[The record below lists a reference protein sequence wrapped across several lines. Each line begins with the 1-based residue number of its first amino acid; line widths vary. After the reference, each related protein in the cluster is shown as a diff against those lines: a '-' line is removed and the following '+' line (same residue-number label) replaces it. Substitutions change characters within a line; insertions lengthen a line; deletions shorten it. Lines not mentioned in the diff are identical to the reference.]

1 MTSTA
6 FDTTAFA
13 NPDFDI
19 KSWINNSLKPRQHNN
34 RHQQQQQRE
43 DISPS
48 TSNNEKSHQRP
59 SEQEVTVLVTRLQL
73 SSEEA
78 SRNVGITTD
87 GVIKSLPRMLYDLKL
102 ITDDAQAAK
111 RGIDQVRTHLSTTN
125 DDETVNVA
133 LKKLQQLHTVK
144 THMEKCSA
152 ALKEAE
158 NWSNLEVEATRV
170 LETQDYEGAA
180 SRIQNAQHSLNVFFQ
195 HTPEFQSRQELL
207 RKLQSQLEQTVRPKA
222 MEALSQRQ
230 DAVACYQYFKVYGKI
245 GKAEEFVDLYFEA
258 RNPKIVE
265 TWKEQQEDQ
274 VGWVESLDTFYK
286 QMFASLSEDYVWCAS
301 IFPDPKP
308 VVQAQIQ
315 HIFQSLDPSLADR
328 LASIATHQGPNAL
341 PLLVST
347 FAVTESFGLSL
358 ERLFAKPPVNTGSG
372 GDNATSLES
381 LKTRARRRS
390 NSTQLTLI
398 PLTLR
403 HTDTNT
409 WSYVLYVPFLPFQSQ
424 YASLENSFLNE
435 HLSSLF
441 KRVENNQRHFAA
453 TDRVQYILTSV
464 IDSIFSMAKESLERC
479 LKMTHG
485 FGAVEWLRTIN
496 IYIGQVKVQ
505 LQKTIRTIQLSST
518 ATEAASTLKKAHEQQ
533 QRTGRGGKLSRTTS
547 DLDDLDLDFDDDN
560 DDDKNDTGDW
570 RAFQL
575 ELRLLRIC
583 QTLDTQFSSFK
594 DNIARELEGVRYVIQ
609 ERDQDDNALL
619 SPVTPSVLTFTE
631 KPDARGHRRQSSLL
645 SGGTMEIGSLSSTS
659 TTSKHERK
667 RSMGSGSFGDISST
681 LGGHH
686 QQQQN
691 QQQSSNYPRSSMA
704 LLRTSRL
711 NSHEL
716 QRIISQLS
724 TINEDSQDN
733 IINVVLRDAN
743 KHIDELTTECQALVH
758 QAALQ
763 PIVRHLR
770 EIPSMKSIWQAADP
784 QSRKTNIEDATI
796 DVDMPQFSL
805 SPNEYITRVG
815 EQLLMLPQEF
825 EVYTDDP
832 ALSYHVETIPFIQKG
847 DIHHQHQQSTS
858 DGEEEEEQEE
868 VDDDEIDVIE
878 LWSTCVARGAMK
890 QFLDEIVKIRNL
902 TSQGRRQL
910 RTDIE
915 YLVNVLS
922 ALDVQPLP
930 ELQDFYDGL
939 V

>member
-19 KSWINNSLKPRQHNN
+19 KSWINSTLKPRNHN
-34 RHQQQQQRE
+34 RQQ
-43 DISPS
+43 DDTSPKP
-48 TSNNEKSHQRP
+48 NDEKSQSHQRP

-73 SSEEA
+73 SSEQV
-78 SRNVGITTD
+78 SRKVGQVTD

-111 RGIDQVRTHLSTTN
+111 RGIDQVRTHLSSSTDQEDNDNGNDTTQM
-125 DDETVNVA
+125 A
-133 LKKLQQLHTVK
+133 LKKLQQLHIVK

-180 SRIQNAQHSLNVFFQ
+180 SRLQNAQHSLDVFQ
-195 HTPEFQSRQELL
+195 HSPEFASRQELL
-207 RKLQSQLEQTVRPKA
+207 RKLQSQLEQTVRPKV
-222 MEALSQRQ
+222 MDALQNH
-230 DAVACYQYFKVYGKI
+230 DAVECYKYFKIYGKM

-258 RNPKIVE
+258 RNPKIIE
-265 TWKEQQEDQ
+265 TWKNQQEDQ
-274 VGWVESLDTFYK
+274 AEWVESLDTFYK
-286 QMFASLSEDYVWCAS
+286 AMFASLSEDYVWCAS

-328 LASIATHQGPNAL
+328 LASIATHQGANAL
-341 PLLVST
+341 PILVST

-358 ERLFAKPPVNTGSG
+358 ERLFTKPPVNTASA
-372 GDNATSLES
+372 DNTTSLES
-381 LKTRARRRS
+381 LKKRARRQS
-390 NSTQLTLI
+390 NASQLTLI

-424 YASLENSFLNE
+424 YASLEGLYLGEQLSF
-435 HLSSLF
+435 LF
-441 KRVENNQRHFAA
+441 KRVESQKYIMA
-453 TDRVQYILTSV
+453 TERVQYILTHV
-464 IDSIFSMAKESLERC
+464 IDNIFSMAKESLERC

-496 IYIGQVKVQ
+496 AYIGQVKLQ
-505 LQKTIRTIQLSST
+505 LQKTIRTIKLSSS
-518 ATEAASTLKKAHEQQ
+518 ATSAAVTLKKT
-533 QRTGRGGKLSRTTS
+533 QRQGSASSAIKTGTPRTSS
-547 DLDDLDLDFDDDN
+547 DLDDLDFDD
-560 DDDKNDTGDW
+560 DDDKNDAEDW
-570 RAFQL
+570 QAFQL
-575 ELRLLRIC
+575 ELRLLRVC
-583 QTLDTQFSSFK
+583 QTLDTQFNSFK
-594 DNIARELEGVRYVIQ
+594 DMVARELEGLRYVIQ

-631 KPDARGHRRQSSLL
+631 RSPDARGHRRQSSLV
-645 SGGTMEIGSLSSTS
+645 SGGGIEVVSR
-659 TTSKHERK
+659 HERK
-667 RSMGSGSFGDISST
+667 RSMGGSLGDISST
-681 LGGHH
+681 IGH
-686 QQQQN
+686 QQQQL
-691 QQQSSNYPRSSMA
+691 QQQQQAANYPRSSMA

-724 TINEDSQDN
+724 TITEESQDSV
-733 IINVVLRDAN
+733 INVVLKDAN
-743 KHIDELTTECQALVH
+743 QHIDELTTECQALVH
-758 QAALQ
+758 QAALE
-763 PIVRHLR
+763 PIVRHLQG
-770 EIPSMKSIWQAADP
+770 IASMKTVWQAPDP
-784 QSRKTNIEDATI
+784 QPRKTTIEDATI

-832 ALSYHVETIPFIQKG
+832 ALAYHVETIPFIQQG
-847 DIHHQHQQSTS
+847 DIHHRPSEEDEKGDE
-858 DGEEEEEQEE
+858 DGEEEDEEGEE
-868 VDDDEIDVIE
+868 DEIEVIE
-878 LWSTCVARGAMK
+878 LWSTCVARGTMK
-890 QFLDEIVKIRNL
+890 RFLDEIVKIRNL

-915 YLVNVLS
+915 YLINVLS

-930 ELQDFYDGL
+930 ELNEFYDGL